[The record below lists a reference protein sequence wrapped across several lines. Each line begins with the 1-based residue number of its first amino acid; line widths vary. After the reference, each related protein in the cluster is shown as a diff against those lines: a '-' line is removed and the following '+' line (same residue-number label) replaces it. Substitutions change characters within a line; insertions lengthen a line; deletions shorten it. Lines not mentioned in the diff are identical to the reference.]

1 MSVDDARQA
10 LRSAADY
17 ADRQLG
23 YGKPRFYIGIFGLIA
38 VSIAFGA
45 FAVYAIVVG
54 DLGTAILA
62 GVGSVLMFGAVI
74 WRVRT
79 WSRKAPE

>member
-1 MSVDDARQA
+1 MPK
-10 LRSAADY
+10 SAVPK
-17 ADRQLG
+17 LG
-23 YGKPRFYIGIFGLIA
+23 YGKQRFYIGLFGLIV

-54 DLGTAILA
+54 DLGTATPA
-62 GVGSVLMFGAVI
+62 GVGSVLMFGVVI

-79 WSRKAPE
+79 WSRKVPE

>member
-1 MSVDDARQA
+1 MLKQA

-17 ADRQLG
+17 ADRHLG
-23 YGKPRFYIGIFGLIA
+23 YGKPRFYIGIFGVIA

-45 FAVYAIVVG
+45 FAVYAIVIG
-54 DLGTAILA
+54 DLGTAIPA

-79 WSRKAPE
+79 WSKKAPE